1 MKELEVTVFVYNED
15 PFEAHI
21 SSEGVESGVNQSN
34 VHKIYLGYE
43 NLKKVLLLNSSYLTA
58 KRNTLGVNR

>member
-1 MKELEVTVFVYNED
+1 MKEIEVTVFVYNED

-43 NLKKVLLLNSSYLTA
+43 KPQKGVVVKLKIPNGEKKYI
-58 KRNTLGVNR
+58 RGE